1 MPPSV
6 PTAFCVWP
14 EWKENPV
21 APARADSTIS
31 NEGSSTQGRGMQN
44 VIFSIWLTAVP
55 VKHRSMRK

>member
-1 MPPSV
+1 M
-6 PTAFCVWP
+6 WP
-14 EWKENPV
+14 EGKEKPV